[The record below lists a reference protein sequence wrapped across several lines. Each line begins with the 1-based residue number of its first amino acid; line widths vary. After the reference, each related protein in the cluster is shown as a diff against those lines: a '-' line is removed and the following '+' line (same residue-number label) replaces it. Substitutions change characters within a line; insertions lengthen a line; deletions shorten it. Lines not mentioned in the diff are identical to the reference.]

1 MRCPSPS
8 LYSQPVLRER
18 RDSDGGSTM
27 DISDARAPMSASA
40 ERVASGRHERKSRT
54 GLIPIGET
62 AVSHFLDRVCT
73 LLAAAGIL
81 LLAIRRWMLV
91 GSFPPGLDGA
101 QWLALGRGL

>member
-1 MRCPSPS
+1 MWCPSPS

-27 DISDARAPMSASA
+27 DISDARTPMSANA
-40 ERVASGRHERKSRT
+40 ERVASGQHERNHRT
-54 GLIPIGET
+54 GLMPTGEMV
-62 AVSHFLDRVCT
+62 VSQPLDRVCA

-91 GSFPPGLDGA
+91 GSFPPGLD
-101 QWLALGRGL
+101 